1 MGPLSVDGSA
11 SRNSYIPLIRISVL
25 LLSKDNGEARLGIVE
40 NGEIPH
46 QKALLINEREKERT
60 IIGQENSVP
69 GKPVSQTS
77 IAVRPSL
84 DHFLQ
89 SVALFGF
96 IMFVYYLCDDNHY
109 FPATERTY
117 SRDLFWF
124 LVLLLV
130 AVAAGLTRKDT
141 ADKILNRE
149 QTEEW
154 KGWMQVMFVWYHY
167 FKAAETYNAI
177 RVFIAAYVWM
187 TGFGK

>member
-1 MGPLSVDGSA
+1 MKPLSAVA
-11 SRNSYIPLIRISVL
+11 IVSRTSDIPLIRISFL
-25 LLSKDNGEARLGIVE
+25 LSSKDNKEPNLGIVE

-46 QKALLINEREKERT
+46 PKAVLVNERENERN
-60 IIGQENSVP
+60 IGQENSVP
-69 GKPVSQTS
+69 GKSPSQASTV
-77 IAVRPSL
+77 VRPPL
-84 DHFLQ
+84 ENFLQ
-89 SVALFGF
+89 SVAMFGV
-96 IMFVYYLCDDNHY
+96 IMFLYYLCDDIHY

-130 AVAAGLTRKDT
+130 AVAAGLTRKET
-141 ADKILNRE
+141 PDKILNRE

-167 FKAAETYNAI
+167 FKAAETYNAV

-187 TGFGK
+187 TGFGE

>member
-1 MGPLSVDGSA
+1 M
-11 SRNSYIPLIRISVL
+11 
-25 LLSKDNGEARLGIVE
+25 VE

-46 QKALLINEREKERT
+46 QKAVFVNEGEKEHS
-60 IIGQENSVP
+60 IGQGNSVP
-69 GKPVSQTS
+69 GKLASQAST
-77 IAVRPSL
+77 AVRPSL

-89 SVALFGF
+89 SIAILGF
-96 IMFVYYLCDDNHY
+96 IMFFYYLCDNNHY
-109 FPATERTY
+109 FAATERTY

-124 LVLLLV
+124 LFLLLV
-130 AVAAGLTRKDT
+130 AVAAGLTRKET
-141 ADKILNRE
+141 PDKILNRE